1 LIEDK
6 EEDEDQRQN
15 SFDEQSV
22 GSAFRTSNN
31 YTGNFRRMVFTNKN
45 GYSKDLQITA
55 SPSIVEQN
63 DDSSSLR

>member
-6 EEDEDQRQN
+6 EEDEDQTQN
-15 SFDEQSV
+15 SFVEQSV
-22 GSAFRTSNN
+22 GSAVRISSNS
-31 YTGNFRRMVFTNKN
+31 TGNFRGMIFTNKN

-55 SPSIVEQN
+55 SPSILEQN